1 MAFLA
6 FPIKRR
12 LLLVALAGLVGL
24 VSGCGPSLA
33 PVSGKVTLAN
43 GNPVTTGI
51 VTYKPDKAKGN
62 NSTVEARGDINES
75 GEYTLKTDGK
85 PGAPPG
91 KYKVTVYS
99 AEAPSSDPAKM
110 TAKQKYFVNPTFA
123 DVGTTPLEKEV
134 VTGAGA
140 GAYDLKVG
148 P

>member
-6 FPIKRR
+6 FSIKRW
-12 LLLVALAGLVGL
+12 LPLVALAGLVGL

-33 PVSGKVTLAN
+33 PVSGKVTLTN
-43 GNPVTTGI
+43 GNPVTTGT

-62 NSTVEARGDINES
+62 TSTAEARGEINSS
-75 GEYTLKTDGK
+75 GEYTLTTDGK

-99 AEAPSSDPAKM
+99 AEPPSNDPAKM

-123 DVGTTPLEKEV
+123 DAGTTPLEKEV
-134 VTGAGA
+134 VTSPAA